1 MHNPEEKAGLSDWL
15 AVAGAILGAFTA
27 ILDIQITNSSLA
39 NIEGAIGASVEQGS
53 WISTA
58 YLMAEIIVIPLT
70 GWLGSIFGLRRYLS
84 VNTGLFVG
92 FSIACALSTSLMQLI
107 MFRAGQGFTGG
118 VLIPTAIT
126 IVRTRLPNSQQGLG
140 ITLFGLTAT
149 FAPAIGPTVGGWLT
163 DNFSWHYIFYLNLI
177 PGPVAAV
184 IQLAALPKQ
193 ATRWAELP
201 KGDWLGIGAMAIGL
215 SSLTFVL
222 EEGQR
227 KEWFE
232 SSSISRLSIVAA
244 AGVAAFILRE
254 LTAAKPFIN
263 LRVLGNRTI
272 GASCAL
278 MTVLGAVS
286 LGSTYVIPL
295 YCAQIQG
302 YSAEQIGYVVMWS
315 GLPQLV
321 LFPAMPFLMRKC
333 DLRILVSI
341 GTLLFASSCF
351 INVNLTHDVGM
362 DQLILPQLLRAA
374 GQPLFAIPLSQLST
388 ANLPPRDT
396 ADASALSNMMRNLG
410 GSVGIA
416 LLSTM
421 IDRREHF
428 HFSIL
433 AESMTQNAARTQ
445 ERIAM
450 LMAEARGAIAD
461 PAIAKAQA
469 LMSVVAGVRREA
481 YVSAYSDAFWIVGVG
496 LIISL
501 CAIVLLRKSRPP
513 YNQSPL
519 LFPPQTIVGRK
530 YRGRRT
536 GRGHGVRKDRAPN
549 LPLAEE
555 SKSQVAR
562 QSKYSV
568 AIEQHGSA
576 HPGGRY
582 ELGSEALD
590 SKNL

>member
-1 MHNPEEKAGLSDWL
+1 MQSPKREASLSDWL

-39 NIEGAIGASVEQGS
+39 NIEGAIGASAEQGS

-92 FSIACALSTSLMQLI
+92 FSIACALSTSLTQLI
-107 MFRAGQGFTGG
+107 IFRAGQGFTGG

-126 IVRTRLPNSQQGLG
+126 IVRTRLPTSQQGLG
-140 ITLFGLTAT
+140 ITFFGLTAT

-177 PGPVAAV
+177 PGPVAAI

-263 LRVLGNRTI
+263 LRVLSNRTI

-302 YSAEQIGYVVMWS
+302 YNAEQIGYVVMWS

-321 LFPAMPFLMRKC
+321 LFPAMPFLMRKI
-333 DLRILVSI
+333 DLRILVII

-362 DQLILPQLLRAA
+362 DQLIVPQLLRAA

-388 ANLPPRDT
+388 ANLAPRDT

-433 AESMTQNAARTQ
+433 AEAMTQNAWRTQ

-450 LMAEARGAIAD
+450 LMAGARGAIAD
-461 PAIAKAQA
+461 PAITKAQA
-469 LMSVVAGVRREA
+469 LMWIAAGVRREA
-481 YVSAYSDAFWIVGVG
+481 YVSAYSDAFWITGVG

-501 CAIVLLRKSRPP
+501 CAIVLLRKPRP
-513 YNQSPL
+513 
-519 LFPPQTIVGRK
+519 
-530 YRGRRT
+530 
-536 GRGHGVRKDRAPN
+536 
-549 LPLAEE
+549 
-555 SKSQVAR
+555 SKGPV
-562 QSKYSV
+562 
-568 AIEQHGSA
+568 EA
-576 HPGGRY
+576 H
-582 ELGSEALD
+582 
-590 SKNL
+590 